1 MIVTHTYKK
10 EEKYWTIR
18 LNNSVL
24 EDAYRKTNLHNRV

>member
-1 MIVTHTYKK
+1 MTVTHTYKK

-24 EDAYRKTNLHNRV
+24 EDT